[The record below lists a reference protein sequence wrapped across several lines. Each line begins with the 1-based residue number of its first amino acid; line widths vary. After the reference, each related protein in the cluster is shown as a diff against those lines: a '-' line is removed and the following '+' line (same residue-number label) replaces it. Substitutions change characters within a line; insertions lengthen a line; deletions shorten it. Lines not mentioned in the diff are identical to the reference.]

1 MAGPVPRARRS
12 RLGWLSLLVGAAAV
26 LWAVGFVVWPLPEE
40 ILSRDEMIS
49 VRITDRNGGLLR
61 ELRSRKDGRSVSLPR
76 GEVPPL
82 VRAAFLAAED
92 RRFET
97 HPGVDPL
104 AVGRALVQNVRA
116 GRVVRGAST
125 VPQQLARQLVPRQRN
140 LVGKVGEAL
149 WALRLTAHLPKER
162 ILLEYLNRV
171 PLGNSIHGVEAAA
184 QFYFGRPASRL
195 SAGQAALLA
204 GMARSPARLD
214 PFRHPERAVATMG
227 QVLDAMVETGFLDD
241 EGARV
246 AKATSLDL
254 VRPERAFAAP
264 HLTAWL
270 AGSLESLGLDR
281 AATIRTTVDPGLQA
295 DVEELVRKEIAAL
308 EANRVGNAAVIV
320 VDNPTGEVRAWV
332 GSADFLDEVRGGQ
345 NDGVRSLRQPGSTL
359 KPFSYGLAL
368 ADGATAA
375 TVLSDIEV
383 HLATPSGDYV
393 PRNYD
398 RRVHGPVRLR
408 AALANS
414 YNVPAVRVSEQQGP
428 ARLLEVLRRAGFH
441 SLTEGASHYGVGL
454 VLGNGDVSLWELAA
468 AYRGLAHGG
477 VAGPIRAVG
486 AASDVEGRPISFPR
500 EEEPVRFLPADVV
513 ALLTDILADEAAR
526 APAFGLDNALR
537 FPFPVAAK
545 TGTSRAY
552 VDNWAVGF
560 TRERTV
566 AVWVGNFDGTPMK
579 GVSGI
584 SGAGPLLRRV
594 MIRAMAGIEPAP
606 LVDRSAFER
615 HRICPLSGQLAGPA
629 CGGAIEEVFLPGTE
643 PHESCSMHRLV
654 RVDEK
659 GRQVGCGED
668 GGRLRSLLDVGPGF
682 YAWARGEGLDAHPV
696 PGCQVEGE
704 VYPDGPAVG
713 RMHGGMGEGPRFLL
727 PGDGDEYLIEPG
739 IPLSDQTL
747 PVRAILPAG
756 IHRAEIRTDD
766 GQRHLLGAPFAIR
779 IPAVKGERRIE
790 LWIPGADGPAAVARY
805 RVR

>member
-1 MAGPVPRARRS
+1 MPAIAFIAWPVPEA
-12 RLGWLSLLVGAAAV
+12 L
-26 LWAVGFVVWPLPEE
+26 
-40 ILSRDEMIS
+40 LSRDELIS

-61 ELRSRKDGRSVSLPR
+61 ELRSRQDGRSVSLPG

-92 RRFET
+92 RRFES

-104 AVGRALVQNVRA
+104 AIGRALGQNLRA
-116 GRVVRGAST
+116 GRVVGGAST
-125 VPQQLARQLVPRQRN
+125 IPQQLARQLVPRKRT

-149 WALRLTAHLPKER
+149 WALRLSAHLPKER

-171 PLGNSIHGVEAAA
+171 PLGNSLYGVEAAA
-184 QFYFGRPASRL
+184 QFYFGRPAARL

-214 PFRHPERAVATMG
+214 PFRHPERSVARMG
-227 QVLDAMVETGFLDD
+227 QVLGGMVAVGLLD
-241 EGARV
+241 EEAARV
-246 AKATSLDL
+246 ARETSLDL
-254 VRPERAFAAP
+254 VRAERAFAAP
-264 HLTAWL
+264 HLTAFL
-270 AGSLESLGLDR
+270 SSSLDEMGLGGAAG
-281 AATIRTTVDPGLQA
+281 IRTTLDPGLQA
-295 DVEELVRKEIAAL
+295 DVEELVREEIAAL

-320 VDNPTGEVRAWV
+320 VDNHSGEVLAYV
-332 GSADFLDEVRGGQ
+332 GSADFLDEGRGGQ

-441 SLTEGASHYGVGL
+441 SLTEDASHYGVGL

-468 AYRGLAHGG
+468 AYRGLAQGG
-477 VAGPIRAVG
+477 VARPIRAVRT
-486 AASDVEGRPISFPR
+486 ASDVEGRPILSPR
-500 EEEPVRFLPADVV
+500 EEESVRFLPGDVV

-552 VDNWAVGF
+552 VDNWAAGF

-594 MIRAMAGIEPAP
+594 MIRAMAGLEPAA

-615 HRICPLSGQLAGPA
+615 RSICPLSGQLAGSA
-629 CGGAIEEVFLPGTE
+629 CAGAIEEIFLPGTE
-643 PHESCSMHRLV
+643 PHETCSMHRLV

-659 GRQVGCGED
+659 GGQVGCGEE
-668 GGRLRSLLDVGPGF
+668 GGRLRPVLDVGPGF
-682 YAWARGEGLDAHPV
+682 YAWARGEGLGAQPV
-696 PGCQVEGE
+696 PGCQVGSVGIPPGMPTGE
-704 VYPDGPAVG
+704 AYADGSAVG
-713 RMHGGMGEGPRFLL
+713 RPPGGMEVRPRLLL

-739 IPLSDQTL
+739 IPLSDQTI
-747 PVRAILPAG
+747 PVRAVLPPG

-766 GQRHLLGAPFAIR
+766 GQIRPLAAPFSIR
-779 IPAVKGERRIE
+779 IPAAKGERRVE
-790 LWIPGADGPAAVARY
+790 LWLPGADGPAAVARY

>member
-1 MAGPVPRARRS
+1 MAGRDPRGRRS
-12 RLGWLSLLVGAAAV
+12 RLWLLPLVLGVAASLAAV
-26 LWAVGFVVWPLPEE
+26 AFVAWPLPGGS
-40 ILSRDEMIS
+40 LSRDEMVS
-49 VRITDRNGGLLR
+49 VQITDRNGGLLR
-61 ELRSRKDGRSVSLPR
+61 ELRSRQDGRSVSLPR

-92 RRFET
+92 RRFES

-104 AVGRALVQNVRA
+104 AVGRALGQNLRA
-116 GRVVRGAST
+116 GRVISGAST
-125 VPQQLARQLVPRQRN
+125 IPQQLARQLVPRKRT

-149 WALRLTAHLPKER
+149 WALRLSAHLPKER

-171 PLGNSIHGVEAAA
+171 PLGNSLHGVEAAA

-195 SAGQAALLA
+195 SVGQAALLA

-214 PFRHPERAVATMG
+214 PFRHPDRAVARMR
-227 QVLDAMVETGFLDD
+227 QVLDAMVEAGLVDG
-241 EGARV
+241 EAAQV
-246 AKATSLDL
+246 AKVTSLDL
-254 VRPERAFAAP
+254 VRRERAFAAP

-270 AGSLESLGLDR
+270 SGSLDELGLGR

-295 DVEELVRKEIAAL
+295 DVEELVRQEIAAL

-320 VDNPTGEVRAWV
+320 VDNHTGEVLAWV
-332 GSADFLDEVRGGQ
+332 GSADFLDEARGGQ

-441 SLTEGASHYGVGL
+441 SLTEDASHYGVGL

-468 AYRGLAHGG
+468 AYRGLALGG
-477 VAGPIRAVG
+477 VARPIRAVRS
-486 AASDVEGRPISFPR
+486 ATDADSQPIKPVGDG
-500 EEEPVRFLPADVV
+500 EPVRFLPADVV
-513 ALLTDILADEAAR
+513 GLLTDILADEAAR
-526 APAFGLDNALR
+526 SPAFGLDNALR

-552 VDNWAVGF
+552 VDNWAAGF

-594 MIRAMAGIEPAP
+594 MLRAMAGIEPAP

-615 HRICPLSGQLAGPA
+615 RSICPLSGQLSGPA

-643 PHESCSMHRLV
+643 PREICSMHRHV
-654 RVDEK
+654 RVDER
-659 GRQVGCGED
+659 GRQVGCGEE
-668 GGRLRSLLDVGPGF
+668 GGRLRPVLDVGPGF

-696 PGCQVEGE
+696 SGCEVGGE
-704 VYPDGPAVG
+704 VPPTGDPSG
-713 RMHGGMGEGPRFLL
+713 RAEAARLLL
-727 PGDGDEYLIEPG
+727 PGDGDEYLLEPG
-739 IPLSDQTL
+739 IPLSDQTI
-747 PVRAILPAG
+747 PVRAVLPTG
-756 IHRAEIRTDD
+756 VHRAEVRTDD
-766 GQRHLLGAPFAIR
+766 GQIRHLEAPFSIR
-779 IPAVKGERRIE
+779 IPARKGERWIE
-790 LWIPGADGPAAVARY
+790 LWLPGGDRPAASARY